1 MEKSFSQ
8 LENIK
13 VVHLPRSQHT
23 SQFTPRS
30 VVRKTRGKHKQ
41 DLHFRLYKPHLAC
54 LTLKFMTLQWGK
66 NKYNLLER
74 GSQEKASS
82 FWISRQQCKG
92 LENCIWTSHK
102 TSFGHMTKSKT
113 PGCSLACSRVKCQ
126 TISWQSKF
134 VWYWDKKQKNHCTF

>member
-1 MEKSFSQ
+1 MEKSYSQ

-54 LTLKFMTLQWGK
+54 WTLTFMTLQWEK
-66 NKYNLLER
+66 TSITCWKEALRRRPLL
-74 GSQEKASS
+74 
-82 FWISRQQCKG
+82 SRQQCKG

-113 PGCSLACSRVKCQ
+113 LGCSLACSRVKCH

-134 VWYWDKKQKNHCTF
+134 VWYWVKKQKNHCTF